1 MAAKQLV
8 FSEDARRR
16 LQQGIDV
23 VANAVGTT
31 LGPKG
36 RNVAIDR
43 KFGSPTI
50 THDGVTVAKEIE
62 LEDPFANMG
71 AQLLKEAATKTNDI
85 AGDGTTTSTV
95 LAHAIVSE
103 GLKNLAAGANPMRL
117 KLGISR
123 GVETVVAALRKMSQK
138 IDTKEEIA
146 SVATNSAADPEIGKL
161 IADVMDKVGKDG
173 VITVEESKSMQ
184 FETEYVEGMQF
195 DRGYISAYFITDSE
209 HMEAVIPEPYILI
222 YDKKISAAQDIVPV
236 LEKLVQI
243 GKRDLVI
250 IAEDIDGEAL
260 ATLVLNKLRGM
271 LNVLAVKAPGFGDR
285 RKAMMQDIA
294 TLTGGQLISE
304 ETGRK
309 LETTTL
315 QDLGKAEKVVSDKD
329 NTTIVGGKGDTAQ
342 IKGRIEQIRV
352 EIDKSTSDYDK
363 EKLQERLA
371 KLSGGVAIIRVGAAT
386 ETELKEKKHRV
397 EDALSA
403 TRAAIEEGIVPG
415 GEIVFINAVAALD
428 KVKMDGEDETIG
440 VAIVRKALEAP
451 IRRLAENAGQDG
463 AVIIE
468 NVRRL
473 AKEQNNKHL
482 GYNVITEE
490 YGDMLKAGVIDPL
503 KVVRGALE
511 NAASIAAMILTTECL
526 VTDVPEKEKPGP
538 AMPSRRWNGLL
549 NQLCLRQGH
558 GDAVPLFHLI
568 GIILNNGQT
577 SKPSHPRFLEPLPD
591 FGPQRLW
598 GTRRCESDTR
608 HPYIPRPPQ
617 HRLPH
622 QSRWQFPSMAKASP
636 FRNSSRNWHAI
647 SRPKPLW
654 ATPPVWKQPRKPS
667 AMNLLIFFSWHRL
680 RLPKGILWMMPLY
693 RAALIV
699 WQPKRGVPLRWQP
712 GKPPTGIQMQ
722 PSGRICGARW
732 LLHICATRSR
742 LPSLVPPNRFT

>member
-23 VANAVGTT
+23 VAQAVGTT

-117 KLGISR
+117 KVGISR
-123 GVETVVAALRKMSQK
+123 GVESVVAALRKMAQK
-138 IDTKEEIA
+138 IETKEEIA

-173 VITVEESKSMQ
+173 VITVEESKSLQ

-315 QDLGKAEKVVSDKD
+315 QDLGKAEKVVADKD
-329 NTTIVGGKGDTAQ
+329 NTTIVGGKGDSAQ
-342 IKGRIEQIRV
+342 IKGRVEQIRV

-415 GEIVFINAVAALD
+415 GEIVFINAVASLD
-428 KVKMDGEDETIG
+428 KIKMDGEDETIG

-473 AKEQNNKHL
+473 AKEQGNKHL
-482 GYNVITEE
+482 GYNVITGE

-526 VTDVPEKEKPGP
+526 VTDVPEKDKPGP
-538 AMPSRRWNGLL
+538 QMP
-549 NQLCLRQGH
+549 
-558 GDAVPLFHLI
+558 
-568 GIILNNGQT
+568 
-577 SKPSHPRFLEPLPD
+577 
-591 FGPQRLW
+591 
-598 GTRRCESDTR
+598 
-608 HPYIPRPPQ
+608 
-617 HRLPH
+617 
-622 QSRWQFPSMAKASP
+622 
-636 FRNSSRNWHAI
+636 
-647 SRPKPLW
+647 
-654 ATPPVWKQPRKPS
+654 
-667 AMNLLIFFSWHRL
+667 
-680 RLPKGILWMMPLY
+680 
-693 RAALIV
+693 
-699 WQPKRGVPLRWQP
+699 P
-712 GKPPTGIQMQ
+712 GGGMDY
-722 PSGRICGARW
+722 
-732 LLHICATRSR
+732 
-742 LPSLVPPNRFT
+742 